1 MTPRE
6 MTRAEPES
14 STEPFSSQE
23 LVLHG
28 RPNLAAALF
37 FACMAA
43 LHIFLA
49 VQGYP
54 TGIWQGSIS
63 AALGAC
69 FLIVAVICTFARSE
83 ILICPKLNQIR
94 LKAGFAG
101 LSTQRQV
108 PFAAVRAVR
117 VTFWTSKRHHRSRL
131 EILCDGEEIPCP
143 PTTIPRQQ
151 ALYLAL
157 VMRVRLIKVSD
168 DRARSALTSPR
179 SW

>member
-6 MTRAEPES
+6 MTRTDPDS
-14 STEPFSSQE
+14 SMEPFSLQE

-37 FACMAA
+37 FLCMAA
-43 LHIFLA
+43 LHTFLA
-49 VQGYP
+49 IQGYRI
-54 TGIWQGSIS
+54 GIWQGSIS
-63 AALGAC
+63 AALGLC
-69 FLIVAVICTFARSE
+69 FLLVAVICMLARSE
-83 ILICPKLNQIR
+83 ILICPRARQIR
-94 LKAGFAG
+94 LKTEFAGFK
-101 LSTQRQV
+101 TRHQV
-108 PFAAVRAVR
+108 PFSAVRAVR
-117 VTFWTSKRHHRSRL
+117 VTLWKSKRQSKSRL

-157 VMRVRLIKVSD
+157 VMKVRLIKVCD
-168 DRARSALTSPR
+168 DRQVGPLTNPR